1 MADDC
6 RPAEPCGPWSPG
18 AGRDYVCKTCGRSS
32 QFAHRYHVFCAR
44 PDQLEARI
52 EQRLASGEDA
62 AVVLERLDNDL
73 VDRFSPALK
82 EKLAQ
87 ARAKGRSGWHCRGWA
102 EECRKRLIE
111 HLAKGDPRD
120 VAALAAF
127 LWHHHE
133 PTALP
138 DGYYAAGR
146 RLPEIDEL
154 IEAATALET
163 AHIELAGTRYLARK
177 PVSDLS
183 NLENGRRYR
192 IAQLIGVLH
201 RARAAMDRAGRRDD
215 TPAPT
220 VRIGETR
227 PCIYVA
233 SRASVPERGAM
244 WRKLRDA
251 GAPIISSWIDEDG
264 PGQTQDFGELWTRI
278 AREVTS
284 ADGLILYVE
293 PDDFPL
299 KGALVEVGMAL
310 AVERPVYV
318 VAPAVKLETR
328 SLRPLGSWASHPLV
342 HFAPTVADAINAITA
357 AAAITDTEAWR

>member
-1 MADDC
+1 
-6 RPAEPCGPWSPG
+6 
-18 AGRDYVCKTCGRSS
+18 
-32 QFAHRYHVFCAR
+32 
-44 PDQLEARI
+44 
-52 EQRLASGEDA
+52 
-62 AVVLERLDNDL
+62 
-73 VDRFSPALK
+73 
-82 EKLAQ
+82 
-87 ARAKGRSGWHCRGWA
+87 
-102 EECRKRLIE
+102 
-111 HLAKGDPRD
+111 
-120 VAALAAF
+120 
-127 LWHHHE
+127 
-133 PTALP
+133 
-138 DGYYAAGR
+138 
-146 RLPEIDEL
+146 
-154 IEAATALET
+154 
-163 AHIELAGTRYLARK
+163 
-177 PVSDLS
+177 
-183 NLENGRRYR
+183 
-192 IAQLIGVLH
+192 
-201 RARAAMDRAGRRDD
+201 
-215 TPAPT
+215 
-220 VRIGETR
+220 
-227 PCIYVA
+227 
-233 SRASVPERGAM
+233 M